1 LLHAKNM
8 RGHFGG
14 NGQARRV
21 VTGRVDAHSSGYL
34 RHGCAHIAVISKHCV
49 CGNIRRHIGV
59 Y

>member
-1 LLHAKNM
+1 M

-21 VTGRVDAHSSGYL
+21 VTGRIDAHSSGYL

-49 CGNIRRHIGV
+49 CGNIRRYVGV
-59 Y
+59 YCDHL